1 MILVDTS
8 IWVDHLNKE
17 DPAMRQ
23 LLFAGSVLCHPLVIG
38 ELAVGN
44 LHPRLAILKMLQRL
58 PSINAATHNEA
69 LNFISQNTLFGLG
82 IGYIDAHLL
91 ASVRLTQNASLWTRD
106 RRLAKVAE
114 SMKLAFR
121 P

>member
-1 MILVDTS
+1 MTLVDTS
-8 IWVDHLNKE
+8 IWVDHLNKG
-17 DPAMRQ
+17 DPMMRQ
-23 LLFAGSVLCHPLVIG
+23 LLDAGHVLCHAFVIG

-44 LHPRLAILKMLQRL
+44 LNPRKPILKMLHRL
-58 PSINAATHNEA
+58 PSIPTATHSEV
-69 LNFISQNTLFGLG
+69 LNFISQNNLFGIG

-91 ASVRLTQNASLWTRD
+91 ASARLTPHGLLWTRD
-106 RRLAKVAE
+106 ARLTKVAE